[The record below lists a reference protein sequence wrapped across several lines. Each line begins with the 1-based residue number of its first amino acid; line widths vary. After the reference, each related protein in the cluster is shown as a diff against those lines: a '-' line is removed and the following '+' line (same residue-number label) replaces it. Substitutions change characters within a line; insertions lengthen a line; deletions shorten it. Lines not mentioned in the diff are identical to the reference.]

1 MGNWSQEGDPGTGS
15 QDSQEK
21 GCVCTGASCIYV
33 CLYAPMAYEKKQ
45 PTLFLTLNFVFKLSQ
60 W

>member
-21 GCVCTGASCIYV
+21 GCVCASASGHIYV
-33 CLYAPMAYEKKQ
+33 CLYTPMAYEQKQ
-45 PTLFLTLNFVFKLSQ
+45 PALLLNLN
-60 W
+60 